1 MNPLETSTVASRT
14 KNPIRDIVDNLKVV
28 PNPAKKFIPL
38 SLGDP
43 SVFGNFQPHKST
55 MDALVNA
62 VQSGKANGY
71 PPSTGHEIARE
82 AVAQFYSRPDAPLT
96 SKDVILASGCSDAL
110 NICIGAIGNEGQN
123 ILLPKPGFSLY
134 ETLCSS
140 KGVECRF
147 YNLLPHKSWEA
158 DISHMESLIDS
169 KTAAILVNN
178 PSNPCGSVYTEAHL
192 RDILVVAERHNLPI
206 ISDEIYADMV
216 FSGHKFT
223 PLGRFG
229 FAKIVSIPDFRFFQA
244 SLTKTVP
251 ILTTGG
257 IAKRYLIPG
266 WRVGWILIHDRNE
279 LFAKVRQGLNS
290 LTQLI
295 LGPNSVVQIALPD
308 ILRAPKSFYEETLRQ
323 LEENATLC
331 CDELGKIPGLE
342 PVEAQGA
349 MYIMAKVQLDKF
361 KDFRNDLDFVEKLV
375 QEESVLCLPGQC
387 FRCEGAFFRV
397 VITAPREM
405 LKEAF
410 ERMDAFC
417 RRHLK

>member
-1 MNPLETSTVASRT
+1 MQMNPLETSKVARRT
-14 KNPIRDIVDNLKVV
+14 KNPIRDIVDNFKVV

-43 SVFGNFQPHKST
+43 SVFGNFHPHKST
-55 MDALVNA
+55 TDALVNA

-82 AVAQFYSRPDAPLT
+82 AVAQFYTRPEAPLT

-110 NICIGAIGNEGQN
+110 NICIGAIGSEGQN

-140 KGVECRF
+140 KAIECRF

-158 DISHMESLIDS
+158 DISHLESLIDTN
-169 KTAAILVNN
+169 TAAILINN

-223 PLGRFG
+223 PL
-229 FAKIVSIPDFRFFQA
+229 A

-266 WRVGWILIHDRNE
+266 WRVGWILIHDRND
-279 LFAKVRQGLNS
+279 LFAKIRQGLNS

-308 ILRAPKSFYEETLRQ
+308 ILKAPKSFYEETLRQ

-349 MYIMAKVQLDKF
+349 MYIMAKVHIDKF
-361 KDFRNDLDFVEKLV
+361 KHFRNDLDFVEKLV